1 MAERGVGVRPSPL
14 PGHDRCPRSRPAHR
28 IAEISFRAIGLGGI
42 MKSSKR
48 DFLKS
53 AAVGLALYAGAG
65 AQSADSSTTS
75 KAKYRRISCEE
86 ACSFPEV
93 TAELTRVANGV
104 PSMSSGPIKGPFMP
118 NLLDVG
124 AGRIRGM
131 DEDGVDV
138 QLLSLVAPGVQNFDV
153 ATALSLAKLANDRL
167 ADTVKQYP
175 TRYAALA
182 AIAPQAPEETAKEFE
197 RAVRTLG
204 LKGGIINSHTNNEY
218 LDDRKFW
225 PIFEAAQALDVPIY
239 IHPREPSAGLAG
251 PLSVPGFT
259 VGWGYGVETGTHAI
273 RLIGA
278 GVFDQ
283 FPKLRIVL
291 GHLGETL
298 PFLLDRLD
306 NRYKWQT
313 SLFGQKPL
321 PRLPSEYFRDHF
333 VVTTSGMN
341 YDAPIRAA
349 LEAMGSDNVLFAADY
364 PMEVQK
370 DAVVEMEAIK
380 LPADVK
386 KKIFE
391 TNATRVFKL

>member
-1 MAERGVGVRPSPL
+1 
-14 PGHDRCPRSRPAHR
+14 
-28 IAEISFRAIGLGGI
+28 

-53 AAVGLALYAGAG
+53 AAVGLALYASAES
-65 AQSADSSTTS
+65 AQSQTTS
-75 KAKYRRISCEE
+75 KGKYRRISCEE

-93 TAELTRVANGV
+93 TAELTRRANGI
-104 PSMSSGPIKGPFMP
+104 PTMSSGPIKGPFMP

-138 QLLSLVAPGVQNFDV
+138 QLLQLVSPGVQSFDV
-153 ATALSLAKLANDRL
+153 GTALSMAKLVNDRL

-182 AIAPQAPEETAKEFE
+182 TIAPQAPAETAKELE

-204 LKGGIINSHTNNEY
+204 LKGGIIDSHTNNEY
-218 LDDRKFW
+218 LDDQKFW

-239 IHPREPSAGLAG
+239 LHPREPSAGLAG
-251 PLSVPGFT
+251 PLAVPGFT
-259 VGWGYGVETGTHAI
+259 IGWGYSVETGTHAI

-306 NRYKWQT
+306 NRYLWQT
-313 SLFGQKPL
+313 NLFGQKAL

-333 VVTTSGMN
+333 VITTSGMN
-341 YDAPIRAA
+341 YDAPVRAA
-349 LEAMGSDNVLFAADY
+349 LEAMGPDKVLFAADY
-364 PMEVQK
+364 PLEVQK
-370 DAVVEMEAIK
+370 DAVVEMEGIK
-380 LPADVK
+380 LPADLK

-391 TNATRVFKL
+391 TNAARVFKL